1 MTRLIA
7 SDALEAAL
15 LSSDA
20 DIIEEAD
27 MNCVAGYD
35 SDGSTSFDIFEN
47 GFDLALEA
55 REKNSNVYYANFNPG
70 NFNCELVIFVIAES
84 EEQVV
89 EIVNGW
95 PDREKTEGEIEETTD

>member
-1 MTRLIA
+1 MAKLIA
-7 SDALEAAL
+7 SDALEAAF

-20 DIIEEAD
+20 DIIEKAD

-35 SDGSTSFDIFEN
+35 SDGSTAFDIFEN

-70 NFNCELVIFVIAES
+70 CELVIFVIAES
-84 EEQVV
+84 EEHAV

-95 PDREKTEGEIEETTD
+95 PAKEKDGD

>member
-1 MTRLIA
+1 MTKLIP

-20 DIIEEAD
+20 DIIEEAN

-35 SDGSTSFDIFEN
+35 SDGSTGFDIFES

-70 NFNCELVIFVIAES
+70 NCELIIFVIAES
-84 EEQVV
+84 EEHAV

-95 PDREKTEGEIEETTD
+95 PDREKTEETD